1 MTKLNLIIAISQKK
15 IWHRKSD
22 IIVNA
27 ILQTIKHLKSFRSE
41 ILDTTLM
48 ISVLLSDDIKL
59 HKMNLKYRNKNKPT
73 NVLSFQNINWQDEIK
88 DILSLEQ
95 IDINKNTHC
104 YSIDGDTC
112 IKQIFNDKS
121 LKVLQVGDIAI
132 SYERILEESQE
143 QKQTFD
149 EHLSFITIHGTLH
162 LMGYDHQMEEDAAIM
177 EELERII
184 MLQCKKF

>member
-1 MTKLNLIIAISQKK
+1 MTKLNVIIEISKKK
-15 IWHRKSD
+15 IWHKKSD

-48 ISVLLSDDIKL
+48 ISVLLSDDKRL
-59 HKMNLKYRNKNKPT
+59 HKMNLKYRNQNKPT
-73 NVLSFQNINWQDEIK
+73 NVLSFQNISWQDEIK

-95 IDINKNTHC
+95 IDITKNTHC

-112 IKQIFNDKS
+112 LKQVFHDKS

-143 QKQTFD
+143 QERTFD
-149 EHLSFITIHGTLH
+149 EYLSFITIHGTLH
-162 LMGYDHQMEEDAAIM
+162 LMGYDHQTEEDTAIM
-177 EELERII
+177 EELERLI
-184 MLQCKKF
+184 MSQCMKV

>member
-1 MTKLNLIIAISQKK
+1 MTKLNLIIAISKKK

-22 IIVNA
+22 IIVHA

-48 ISVLLSDDIKL
+48 ISMLLSDDIKL

-73 NVLSFQNINWQDEIK
+73 NVLSFQNIDWQDEIT

-95 IDINKNTHC
+95 IDINRNTHC
-104 YSIDGDTC
+104 YSIDGDICT
-112 IKQIFNDKS
+112 KQIFHDKS

-132 SYERILEESQE
+132 SYERILEESAE
-143 QKQTFD
+143 QGKTFD
-149 EHLSFITIHGTLH
+149 EYLSFIAIHGTLH
-162 LMGYDHQMEEDAAIM
+162 LMGYDHQAEEDTAVM
-177 EELERII
+177 EELERVI
-184 MLQCKKF
+184 MLQCIKV